1 MIDVAIILMLLHGPD
16 GSEIRVNPDQITHLR
31 SAKPNASK
39 DEKIFHGS
47 PANCMINLADGKFV
61 TVVETCEQVKG
72 MMKETR

>member
-16 GSEIRVNPDQITHLR
+16 GSEIRVNPEQITHLR

-39 DEKIFHGS
+39 DEKTFPGHV
-47 PANCMINLADGKFV
+47 NCMINLADGKFV